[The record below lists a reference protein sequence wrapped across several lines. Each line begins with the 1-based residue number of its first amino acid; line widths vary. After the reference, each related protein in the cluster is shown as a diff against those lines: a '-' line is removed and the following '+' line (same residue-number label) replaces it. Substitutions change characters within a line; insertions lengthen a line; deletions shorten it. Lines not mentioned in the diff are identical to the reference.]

1 LPFEKPWPREKGGNG
16 MKHHEAVIDF
26 SRRGM
31 VELFWRLIDR
41 KTPPD
46 PMSDHDQVDD
56 DTPSRR

>member
-1 LPFEKPWPREKGGNG
+1 

-26 SRRGM
+26 SRRGI